1 MVKFMIK
8 IYKKPRLIFIDIILI
23 NIAFIM
29 SFILRFDG
37 SWLSYFTYS
46 YLVILSLL
54 GLVVLYF
61 SDLYNKMW
69 QYASISELY
78 SVIRS
83 AFLLNLSMPFVFFF
97 LQLNLPRSI
106 ILINFILDIFV
117 LGGLRFALRLLKEYI
132 SKSTING
139 EKARVLV
146 VGAGDA
152 AEMIVR
158 EMQKHPEMGKYVVG
172 LIDDDET
179 KSSLEI
185 HGKRV
190 LGNRHHIPTIIDRYK
205 IEEVVIAIPSA
216 RGEDIK
222 AIYNLSNREGV
233 RVRIV
238 PGMYEIINGDVD
250 ISQIREVKVEDLL
263 RREQVK
269 LNTFEIAGYLKGK
282 RVLVTGGGGSIGSEL
297 CRQIARFKPA
307 SLVILDINENDT
319 YFLELE
325 LKKKYKDLEVIPV
338 IASIQDLDKLKYVF
352 NHYQPEVVFHAAA
365 HKHVPLMENDPEE
378 AVKNNIFGTRN
389 LVELADKYGVQRFVL
404 ISTDKA
410 INPTNVMGASKRVAE
425 MLVQHYSTRS
435 KTRFMAVR
443 FGNVLGSCGSVIPIF
458 KKQIAEGGPVTV
470 THPEVKRYF
479 MTIPEAVQLVIQ
491 AGALGKGGEVFV
503 LDMGEPVRII
513 DLAKELIE
521 LSGLRVGE
529 DIEIKIT
536 GLRPGEKL
544 FEELLADGENIATE
558 HERIYIASIER
569 TDIKKIKSSLV
580 LLKEQAKKPNKEAI
594 ISTLQGLVAGYQ
606 PDRQKKASQDKVVD
620 YHDYQKEIAITRE

>member
-1 MVKFMIK
+1 MIK